1 MFLPNTHTPMVTAIT
16 EGIRVSVTTEY
27 QYEYSSPSDNHF
39 VFTYRIRIENDSDY
53 MVQLLRRHWFIY
65 DSIGT
70 HKEVEG
76 EGVVGKQPFIA
87 PQEVYEY
94 VSGCNLSSDMGKL
107 HGVYTM
113 HRLIDDSEIEVEIPE
128 FTLIT
133 PYKLN

>member
-1 MFLPNTHTPMVTAIT
+1 MVTAIT

-27 QYEYSSPSDNHF
+27 QHEYSSPSDSHF
-39 VFTYRIRIENDSDY
+39 VFTYKIRIENDSDY
-53 MVQLLRRHWFIY
+53 MVQLLRRHWYIY

-70 HKEVEG
+70 RKEVEG

-87 PQEVYEY
+87 PHEVYEY
-94 VSGCNLSSDMGKL
+94 VSGCNLTTDMGKL